1 MLVKISRANAV
12 HMTSLTKRNITGI
25 TGCQLG
31 LLIPNWTHSD
41 WQLCLA
47 GLYTGVF
54 PLLAAIFPQEDKAR
68 PPPASLGTR
77 SVLGARGD
85 AEENFYAAKQHSGL
99 QLLKKFPLSAK
110 PFKLPKHFGN
120 YSISFCCQLGN
131 LFHCIN
137 CRKREHTF
145 AGEGYFVSLLSKCRV
160 RRWAK
165 LCGVSLRTPHE
176 GPISKGSTSTLL
188 HFCLGWTPTLVPT
201 IELWLV
207 SPTHSS
213 HFSWISVL
221 PSVLLMQ
228 WHQEIQLLCGLEGP

>member
-137 CRKREHTF
+137 CRKTEHTF

-160 RRWAK
+160 KTLSKALWCFTQDSPR
-165 LCGVSLRTPHE
+165 
-176 GPISKGSTSTLL
+176 GPYIQRQHKHTSTFLSRLNTYTCTNYRALACVSHPQLTFLL
-188 HFCLGWTPTLVPT
+188 D
-201 IELWLV
+201 
-207 SPTHSS
+207 
-213 HFSWISVL
+213 
-221 PSVLLMQ
+221 
-228 WHQEIQLLCGLEGP
+228 

>member
-85 AEENFYAAKQHSGL
+85 AEENFYAAKQHSGPALEKVSTVCQAL
-99 QLLKKFPLSAK
+99 QTAQTLRKLQYLILLPV
-110 PFKLPKHFGN
+110 
-120 YSISFCCQLGN
+120 
-131 LFHCIN
+131 
-137 CRKREHTF
+137 
-145 AGEGYFVSLLSKCRV
+145 GEPVSL
-160 RRWAK
+160 
-165 LCGVSLRTPHE
+165 H
-176 GPISKGSTSTLL
+176 
-188 HFCLGWTPTLVPT
+188 
-201 IELWLV
+201 
-207 SPTHSS
+207 
-213 HFSWISVL
+213 
-221 PSVLLMQ
+221 
-228 WHQEIQLLCGLEGP
+228 

>member
-1 MLVKISRANAV
+1 MGLS
-12 HMTSLTKRNITGI
+12 KRNITGT

-31 LLIPNWTHSD
+31 LLIPSWTHSA
-41 WQLCLA
+41 WQPWLA
-47 GLYTGVF
+47 GLSTGVF
-54 PLLAAIFPQEDKAR
+54 PLLAAIFPQEGLAR

-77 SVLGARGD
+77 SALGAHGD
-85 AEENFYAAKQHSGL
+85 AGEHFHTAKQHSGL
-99 QLLKKFPLSAK
+99 QLLKNLPLSAK
-110 PFKLPKHFGN
+110 PLELPKHFGN
-120 YSISFCCQLGN
+120 DSFSLCCQLGN
-131 LFHCIN
+131 LFHCLN
-137 CRKREHTF
+137 VRKQNSPFLGKDILSR
-145 AGEGYFVSLLSKCRV
+145 YLSKCRV
-160 RRWAK
+160 RPWAK

-188 HFCLGWTPTLVPT
+188 HFCLGWTPTLVPA

-228 WHQEIQLLCGLEGP
+228 SHQEIQLLRGLEGP